1 MSRDKSSIDSL
12 ANASK
17 SRANFTGRKALGA
30 AGYVSDTDDNS
41 YNYLGTTG
49 QVDII
54 QPQEGGYKEI
64 RIGAAWQNIH
74 DGADKEKG
82 FLKNLLKK
90 TPKKP
95 AGVDLDL
102 GCLYELHNGERGS
115 IQAFGEFF
123 GDYDEAPFMKLSHDD
138 RTGDDDDD
146 DDGEDEIILING
158 KKWPEIKRL
167 MVYLYIYDGA
177 VNWAQIQ
184 PQIQIRVPGE
194 KPMIVK
200 LHTYKSE
207 LSLCAVAGLENVRG
221 GVRMTNYTEYYPGHA
236 EMDRAF
242 GFGLEWADG
251 KKSSES

>member
-12 ANASK
+12 AAASK
-17 SRANFTGRKALGA
+17 SRASFTGRKALGA

-54 QPQEGGYKEI
+54 QPQQGGYDHI
-64 RIGAAWQNIH
+64 RIGAAWQNLH
-74 DGADKEKG
+74 QEKPKGG
-82 FLKNLLKK
+82 FFRGLLGKK
-90 TPKKP
+90 IKKP

-102 GCLYELHNGERGS
+102 GCLYELENGERGS
-115 IQAFGEFF
+115 IQAFGEHF
-123 GDYDEAPFMKLSHDD
+123 GDYDHAPYMKLSHDD

-167 MVYLYIYDGA
+167 VVYLYIYDGVA
-177 VNWAQIQ
+177 NWAEIQ

-207 LSLCAVAGLENVRG
+207 LALCAVAGLEHVRG
-221 GVRMTNYTEYYPGHA
+221 GVRLTNYTEYYPGHA

-251 KKSSES
+251 QKTRA

>member
-82 FLKNLLKK
+82 FLKNLL
-90 TPKKP
+90 
-95 AGVDLDL
+95 
-102 GCLYELHNGERGS
+102 
-115 IQAFGEFF
+115 
-123 GDYDEAPFMKLSHDD
+123 
-138 RTGDDDDD
+138 
-146 DDGEDEIILING
+146 
-158 KKWPEIKRL
+158 
-167 MVYLYIYDGA
+167 
-177 VNWAQIQ
+177 
-184 PQIQIRVPGE
+184 
-194 KPMIVK
+194 
-200 LHTYKSE
+200 
-207 LSLCAVAGLENVRG
+207 
-221 GVRMTNYTEYYPGHA
+221 
-236 EMDRAF
+236 
-242 GFGLEWADG
+242 
-251 KKSSES
+251 